1 MSNQA
6 ISMYKER
13 EDIVPFLTST
23 YEQWKSGRSSVEAEW
38 QDTQNMIFATDAA
51 QCVGMVASSEWK
63 NNSTR
68 GKIAQIR
75 DNLHANY
82 STAIFGNRNW
92 IKWDPSASS
101 DDLNNKRKIITS
113 YMKNKTELGHFEKVV
128 SDLLYDYID
137 YGVAFASC
145 SWEHR
150 ERNVKNYAS
159 GISYPITEF
168 VGPVAKRHSPHDVVI
183 KPTAASIADSPQFIR
198 QLMTIGEILGTAED
212 MQYDGALQKAVS
224 HMVEIRKWAGSIS
237 ADDCHKDVNYS
248 VQGFSGYYNY
258 LLSDTVEILSYYGD
272 IVLPG
277 GKLQRNRR
285 VVIADRA
292 VVLVNEEMDATPSGS
307 FIKMAGWR
315 DRPDNLYSQSPLAK
329 LLGLQFRLDKLEN
342 IKADAMDLAVEPPLA
357 ISGEVGDFEWRPG
370 EVIDVDVDGS
380 ITELGKNLNG
390 VITAQNEI
398 AQLEQS
404 MEEFAGAPKQ
414 AMGFRT
420 PGEKTAFEVQ
430 SLETAGSRIF
440 QQKVTKFEKEIL
452 EPLLNDMLNLARVHM
467 TGIEDIKIIDP
478 DLNIEDF
485 YSISSEDLI
494 GSGSIRAIG
503 SRHFIAKSQ
512 TIQEL
517 QMLTG
522 SPIMPI
528 IQPHISGKKLADLVN
543 DLLELDK
550 YSVFRPMAGVE
561 ETADIQNH
569 ASQLQEDMAVSSQED
584 VEFSEEDVAGLGI
597 EGPEDG

>member
-1 MSNQA
+1 
-6 ISMYKER
+6 MYKER
-13 EDIVPFLTST
+13 GDIVPMLIKS
-23 YEQWKSGRSSVEAEW
+23 YEEWRSGRSAVETEW
-38 QDTQNMIFATDAA
+38 QNTQNMIFATDAA
-51 QCVGMVASSEWK
+51 QCVGLVASSPWK

-92 IKWDPSASS
+92 IKWDASGNTE
-101 DDLNNKRKIITS
+101 DLINKRKVITS
-113 YMKNKTELGHFEKVV
+113 YMKNKLELSSFEKVV

-145 SWEHR
+145 SWQHR
-150 ERNVKNYAS
+150 EREVVNKTTGVAYTTVEY
-159 GISYPITEF
+159 I
-168 VGPVAKRHSPHDVVI
+168 GPEARRHSPHDVVI
-183 KPTAASIADSPQFIR
+183 NPTATDIKSSPQFVR
-198 QLMTIGEILGTAED
+198 ELLTMGEILGAAED
-212 MQYDGALQKAVS
+212 APGDEAFQSAVNNIKG
-224 HMVEIRKWAGSIS
+224 IRKWAGGLS
-237 ADDCHKDVNYS
+237 ADDCHKDLNYT
-248 VQGFSGYYNY
+248 VQGFGSYWAY
-258 LLSDTVEILSYYGD
+258 LMSDAVEIITYYGD
-272 IVLPG
+272 IVTSSG
-277 GKLQRNRR
+277 ELQRNRR

-292 VVLVNEEMDATPSGS
+292 TILVNEQLSPTPSGS

-315 DRPDNLYSQSPLAK
+315 DRPDNLYSQGPLSK

-342 IKADAMDLAVEPPLA
+342 IKADAMDLAVEPPIA

-370 EVIDVDVDGS
+370 EVIDVDTDGT

-390 VITAQNEI
+390 VISAQNEI
-398 AQLEQS
+398 QLLEQS

-452 EPLLNDMLNLARVHM
+452 EPLLNDMLNLAIVNM
-467 TGIEDIKIIDP
+467 TGVEDIKVIDP

-485 YSISSEDLI
+485 ISVSSQDLI
-494 GSGSIRAIG
+494 ASGAIRAIG
-503 SRHFIAKSQ
+503 SRHFAAKAQ
-512 TIQEL
+512 AIQEL
-517 QMLTG
+517 QMLTSG
-522 SPIMPI
+522 GLLPL
-528 IQPHISGKKLADLVN
+528 IQPHMSGKKVAELVN

-550 YSVFRPMAGVE
+550 YDVFRPMAGVE
-561 ETADIQNH
+561 ETADIQSH
-569 ASQLQEDMAVSSQED
+569 ASNLQEEMAMSSTED
-584 VEFSEEDVAGLGI
+584 VDMSEEDMMVVQPDVG
-597 EGPEDG
+597 

>member
-6 ISMYKER
+6 ITMYKER
-13 EDIVPFLTST
+13 EDIIPFLIKK
-23 YEQWKSGRSSVEAEW
+23 YEEWKAGRSSMEAEW
-38 QDTQNMIFATDAA
+38 QATQNMIFATDAA
-51 QCVGMVASSEWK
+51 QCVGREASSEWK

-92 IKWDPSASS
+92 IKWDASGNTP
-101 DDLNNKRKIITS
+101 DLVKKRKVITS
-113 YMKNKTELGHFEKVV
+113 YMKNKLELNNFERVV

-137 YGVAFASC
+137 YGVAQASC
-145 SWEHR
+145 SWQHR
-150 ERNVKNYAS
+150 EREVTNKHTGHTHTILEYS
-159 GISYPITEF
+159 GPE
-168 VGPVAKRHSPHDVVI
+168 AHRHSPHDIVI
-183 KPTAASIADSPQFIR
+183 NPTASSINASPQFVR
-198 QLMTIGEILGTAED
+198 ELFTLGEVLGSADD
-212 MQYDGALQKAVS
+212 MPYDEAYQKS
-224 HMVEIRKWAGSIS
+224 INNMREIRKWAGGIS
-237 ADDCHKDVNYS
+237 SDDCHKDISYG
-248 VQGFSGYYNY
+248 VQGFGGYHTY
-258 LLSDTVEILSYYGD
+258 LMSDTVEIITYYGD
-272 IVLPG
+272 IVLPSG
-277 GKLQRNRR
+277 DLQRNRR

-292 VVLVNEEMDATPSGS
+292 TVLVNEQADPSPSGT

-370 EVIDVDVDGS
+370 EIIDVDVDGS

-390 VITAQNEI
+390 VVTAQNEI

-440 QQKVTKFEKEIL
+440 QQKVTKFEKELL
-452 EPLLNDMLNLARVHM
+452 EPLLNDMLNLAVIHM
-467 TGIEDIKIIDP
+467 TGSEDIKVIDP

-485 YSISSEDLI
+485 IEVSSEDLI
-494 GSGSIRAIG
+494 ASGSIRAIG
-503 SRHFIAKSQ
+503 SRHFAAKAQ
-512 TIQEL
+512 AIQEL
-517 QMLTG
+517 STLTQG
-522 SPIMPI
+522 GLLPI
-528 IQPHISGKKLADLVN
+528 IQPHMSGKNVAALVN

-550 YSVFRPMAGVE
+550 YDVFRPMAGVE
-561 ETADIQNH
+561 ETADIQSH
-569 ASQLQEDMAVSSQED
+569 ASNLQEEMAVSSEED
-584 VEFSEEDVAGLGI
+584 VELTAEDMMQLGDVQ
-597 EGPEDG
+597 GG

>member
-6 ISMYKER
+6 ITMYKER
-13 EDIVPFLTST
+13 EDIVPFLIKN
-23 YEQWKSGRSSVEAEW
+23 YELWKSGRSAMESEW
-38 QDTQNMIFATDAA
+38 QKTQNMIFATDAA
-51 QCVGMVASSEWK
+51 QCVGAEASSDWK

-92 IKWDPSASS
+92 IKWDAAGNTP
-101 DDLNNKRKIITS
+101 DLVTKRKIITS
-113 YMKNKTELGHFEKVV
+113 YMRNKLELNNFEKVV

-145 SWEHR
+145 SWQNR
-150 ERNVKNYAS
+150 EREVVNKFTGNKHV
-159 GISYPITEF
+159 ITEY
-168 VGPVAKRHSPHDVVI
+168 VGPEAHRHSPHDIVI
-183 KPTAASIADSPQFIR
+183 NPTAKDIKSSPKFVR
-198 QLMTIGEILGTAED
+198 ELFTLGEVLGSAED
-212 MQYDGALQKAVS
+212 MPYDEAYQKS
-224 HMVEIRKWAGSIS
+224 INNIREIRKWAGGLS
-237 ADDCHKDVNYS
+237 ADDCHKDINYGI
-248 VQGFSGYYNY
+248 QGFGGYHAY
-258 LLSDTVEILSYYGD
+258 LMSDTVEIITYHGD
-272 IVLPG
+272 IVTAG
-277 GKLQRNRR
+277 GTLQRNRR

-292 VVLVNEEMDATPSGS
+292 VVLVNEQADPMPSGT

-370 EVIDVDVDGS
+370 EVIDVDIDGS

-390 VITAQNEI
+390 VVTAQNEI

-452 EPLLNDMLNLARVHM
+452 EPLLNDMLNLAVVHM
-467 TGIEDIKIIDP
+467 TNPEDIKVIDP

-485 YSISSEDLI
+485 ISVSSEDLI
-494 GSGSIRAIG
+494 ASGSIRAIG
-503 SRHFIAKSQ
+503 SRHFAAKAQ
-512 TIQEL
+512 AIQEL
-517 QMLTG
+517 STLTQG
-522 SPIMPI
+522 GLLPI
-528 IQPHISGKKLADLVN
+528 IQPHMSGKHVAALVN

-550 YSVFRPMAGVE
+550 YDVFRPMAGVE
-561 ETADIQNH
+561 ETADIQAH
-569 ASQLQEDMAVSSQED
+569 ASNLQEEMAVSSQED
-584 VEFSEEDVAGLGI
+584 VDLDEGDLAELG
-597 EGPEDG
+597 EQVDG